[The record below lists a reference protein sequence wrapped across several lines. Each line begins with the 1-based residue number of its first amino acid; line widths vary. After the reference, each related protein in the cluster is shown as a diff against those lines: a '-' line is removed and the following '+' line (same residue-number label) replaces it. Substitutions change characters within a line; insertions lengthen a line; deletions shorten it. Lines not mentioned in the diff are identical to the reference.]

1 MAVASCL
8 CRDLDCDSVK
18 TRVIT
23 IGVAPD
29 QSFDLVGAG
38 HGGGSYK
45 SISGSSV
52 ANGGSKGDDHH

>member
-1 MAVASCL
+1 MAASSCL

-29 QSFDLVGAG
+29 QCFDLVGGG
-38 HGGGSYK
+38 HGGGGFR

-52 ANGGSKGDDHH
+52 ANGGSKGDVHH